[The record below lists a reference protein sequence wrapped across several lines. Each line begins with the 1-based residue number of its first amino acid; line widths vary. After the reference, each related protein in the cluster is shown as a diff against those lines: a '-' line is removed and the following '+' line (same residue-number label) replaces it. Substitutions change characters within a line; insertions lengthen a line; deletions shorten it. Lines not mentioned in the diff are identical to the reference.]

1 VRGKATDPELVA
13 QVTAALLAGMAMAEA
28 ARKYNLSPAS
38 VSRIKANLD
47 QGKLK
52 EVETESRRRIDDMLV
67 LSVQSHLD
75 ALKGIS
81 EVAQDKVYLRKQSPE
96 GLATLHQRIEDHAF
110 RLLESAGAISVSDD
124 EEPA

>member
-1 VRGKATDPELVA
+1 MRGQKTDPELVA
-13 QVTAALLAGMAMAEA
+13 QVTAALLTGLSLSEA
-28 ARKYNLSPAS
+28 ARRYKLPVSS
-38 VSRIKANLD
+38 VSRIKDNID
-47 QGKLK
+47 QQKLENVGK
-52 EVETESRRRIDDMLV
+52 ESRRRIDDMLV

-110 RLLESAGAISVSDD
+110 RLLESAGAVSVGED
-124 EEPA
+124 EEEA

>member
-1 VRGKATDPELVA
+1 MRGKATDPELVA
-13 QVTAALLAGMAMAEA
+13 QVTAALLAGLSLSEA
-28 ARKYNLSPAS
+28 ARRYQLPVSS
-38 VSRIKANLD
+38 VSRIKDNID
-47 QGKLK
+47 QNKLENVGK
-52 EVETESRRRIDDMLV
+52 ESRRRIDDMLV

-110 RLLESAGAISVSDD
+110 RLLESAGTITSDD
-124 EEPA
+124 DEA

>member
-1 VRGKATDPELVA
+1 MPRGKATDPELVA
-13 QVTAALLAGMAMAEA
+13 QVTAALLAGLSLSEA
-28 ARKYNLSPAS
+28 ARRYQLPVSS
-38 VSRIKANLD
+38 VSRIKDNIEQSKLENV
-47 QGKLK
+47 GK
-52 EVETESRRRIDDMLV
+52 ESRRRIDDMLV

-110 RLLESAGAISVSDD
+110 RLLESAGAISIIEDN
-124 EEPA
+124 EA

>member
-1 VRGKATDPELVA
+1 VRVTDPEIQA
-13 QVTAALLAGMAMAEA
+13 QVTAALMAGIAVNEA
-28 ARKYNLSPAS
+28 ARRYKLSPAT

-47 QGKLK
+47 QDGLK
-52 EVETESRRRIDDMLV
+52 HIETESRRRIDDMLV

-81 EVAQDKVYLRKQSPE
+81 EVAQDKKYLLKQSPE

-110 RLLESAGAISVSDD
+110 RLLESAGSITSGED
-124 EEPA
+124 EPSQ